1 MNLNLE
7 QYFHRMF
14 HIDIKIY
21 VISSVLTM
29 SLESIYPQFVW
40 FAFVERVEERM
51 LFEAKKKVGER
62 QSF

>member
-51 LFEAKKKVGER
+51 LF
-62 QSF
+62 